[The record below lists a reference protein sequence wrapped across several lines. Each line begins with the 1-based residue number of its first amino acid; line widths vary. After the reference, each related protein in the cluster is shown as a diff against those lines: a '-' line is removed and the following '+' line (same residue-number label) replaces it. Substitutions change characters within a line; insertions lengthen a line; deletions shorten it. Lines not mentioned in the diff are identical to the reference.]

1 MTFSLLR
8 MLYILF
14 FKILPTASGSQFDDR
29 RDVSIVIGE
38 GAAQDTPQDPR
49 TTDMASCG
57 MAVCSSPPTVSDHIC
72 MCIVGLIIIIK
83 TRQYA
88 TVPYMYRSADVG
100 FVDIDSLGKY
110 DSPRPL
116 TRSRAAGKRKRRSK
130 FEHDPLLNERPPSK
144 RLNKEPKKTAQK
156 HDDDKDAKRLAE
168 GIPEHQQVIFP
179 VGVNL
184 SSPHIFSTK
193 TLRCR

>member
-1 MTFSLLR
+1 
-8 MLYILF
+8 
-14 FKILPTASGSQFDDR
+14 
-29 RDVSIVIGE
+29 
-38 GAAQDTPQDPR
+38 
-49 TTDMASCG
+49 
-57 MAVCSSPPTVSDHIC
+57 
-72 MCIVGLIIIIK
+72 MCIVILLLGH
-83 TRQYA
+83 QYA
-88 TVPYMYRSADVG
+88 TVPYTYPLADVG

-156 HDDDKDAKRLAE
+156 HDDDKDAKRLVE
-168 GIPEHQQVIFP
+168 GIPEDQQVIFP

-193 TLRCR
+193 TFRCR